1 LSEITPKS
9 RYQAEIFSSLDDQVE
24 QSSIARI
31 IDKVVD
37 KIYQSEQASNEKDNE
52 VSVVDRQVG
61 RPEFKVT
68 EDGII
73 MQQ

>member
-1 LSEITPKS
+1 MSEITPKS